1 MYILQRIAEQKIED
15 AIARGEFDN
24 LPGKGKP
31 LRLEDDSNVP
41 PELRMAYKILRN
53 SGHVPPEIQE
63 QKEIASIEEMLER
76 CTDEQERYRQIK
88 KLNYMVLRMNI
99 RRKRPLHLEKDQQY
113 YRRAVEKI
121 SVTQSVNKSS
131 EGKAEYEG

>member
-1 MYILQRIAEQKIED
+1 MDILHRIAEQKIED
-15 AIARGEFDN
+15 AIARGEFDD

-31 LRLEDDSNVP
+31 LNLEDDSNVP

-88 KLNYMVLRMNI
+88 KLNYMVMR
-99 RRKRPLHLEKDQQY
+99 
-113 YRRAVEKI
+113 
-121 SVTQSVNKSS
+121 
-131 EGKAEYEG
+131 

>member
-1 MYILQRIAEQKIED
+1 MDILQRIAEQKIED

-31 LRLEDDSNVP
+31 LKLEDDSNVP
-41 PELRMAYKILRN
+41 PELRMAYKILKN

-63 QKEIASIEEMLER
+63 QKEIASIEEMLEQ

-88 KLNYMVLRMNI
+88 KLNYMVMRMNI
-99 RRKRPLHLEKDQQY
+99 RRRRPLNLEKEQSY
-113 YRRAVEKI
+113 YRKAVEKV
-121 SVTQSVNKSS
+121 SVSAGGT
-131 EGKAEYEG
+131 GKGSGSPGER